1 MQRKSFS
8 VYGIHEFRLSVEQI
22 RFCSLRYITL
32 DLQNEAFKRT
42 FWVLLH
48 FEVEKDSIFIVFNI

>member
-8 VYGIHEFRLSVEQI
+8 VYGIHDFRLSVEQI
-22 RFCSLRYITL
+22 RFCSLRRTL
-32 DLQNEAFKRT
+32 DLQNEGFKRT